1 MKKVLFV
8 LLAGVLMV
16 CNASAQSSSSKPPD
30 GSQGNKPS
38 SEPSSRRDSGTNASA
53 NTSAST
59 SASASAQAGQNS
71 ANISAGTTF
80 EAALS
85 GSLDARKNKEG
96 DQVTAHTTQAVKSD
110 GQVVIPK
117 GCKLIGHVTQAKARA
132 KGESESALGI
142 VFDKAVLKNG
152 QEMPI
157 NVMIQALASA
167 QTQTAA
173 ALDSSEG
180 MAQTGTMGS
189 AAGSGHAGG
198 GVLSGAGS
206 TVGSTAGAVTNTVG
220 TVGNTAGGAVN
231 TTASTATSATGA
243 MTGATAAGQLT
254 SSSSGVIGLK
264 GLSLNSEASNATQ
277 GSLIVSS
284 SRNVHL
290 DSGTRMLLRAQTQ

>member
-8 LLAGVLMV
+8 LLVGVLMV
-16 CNASAQSSSSKPPD
+16 WNASAQSPTSKQPD
-30 GSQGNKPS
+30 GSQGTKPS
-38 SEPSSRRDSGTNASA
+38 AEPSSRKDSGANASA
-53 NTSAST
+53 STSAST
-59 SASASAQAGQNS
+59 SASASAQAGQSS
-71 ANISAGTTF
+71 ASLSAGTTF

-96 DQVTAHTTQAVKSD
+96 DQVVARTTQAVKSD
-110 GQVVIPK
+110 GEVVIPK
-117 GCKLIGHVTQAKARA
+117 GSKLIGHVTQAKARA

-152 QEMPI
+152 QEVPI
-157 NVMIQALASA
+157 HVMIQALAAA
-167 QTQTAA
+167 QTETAA
-173 ALDSSEG
+173 ALDANQG
-180 MAQTGTMGS
+180 MAQAGTMGS

-198 GVLSGAGS
+198 VLSGAGS
-206 TVGSTAGAVTNTVG
+206 TVGGAAGAVTNTAGAVG
-220 TVGNTAGGAVN
+220 STAGGAIN

-243 MTGATAAGQLT
+243 VTGGTAASQLT

-277 GSLIVSS
+277 GSLIVSP

-290 DSGTRMLLRAQTQ
+290 DSGTRMLLRAQAQ

>member
-8 LLAGVLMV
+8 LLVGVLMV
-16 CNASAQSSSSKPPD
+16 WNASAQSPTSKQPD
-30 GSQGNKPS
+30 GSQGTKPS
-38 SEPSSRRDSGTNASA
+38 AEPSSRKDSGANASA
-53 NTSAST
+53 STSAST
-59 SASASAQAGQNS
+59 SASASAQAGQSS
-71 ANISAGTTF
+71 ASLSAGTTF

-96 DQVTAHTTQAVKSD
+96 DQVVARTTQAVKSD
-110 GQVVIPK
+110 GEVVIPK
-117 GCKLIGHVTQAKARA
+117 GSKLIGHVTQAKARA

-152 QEMPI
+152 QEVPI
-157 NVMIQALASA
+157 HVMIQALAAA
-167 QTQTAA
+167 QTETAA
-173 ALDSSEG
+173 ALDASQG
-180 MAQTGTMGS
+180 MAQAGTMGS

-198 GVLSGAGS
+198 VLSGAGS
-206 TVGSTAGAVTNTVG
+206 TVGGAAGAVTNTAGAVG
-220 TVGNTAGGAVN
+220 STAGGAVN

-243 MTGATAAGQLT
+243 VTSGTAAGQLT

-277 GSLIVSS
+277 GSLIVSP

-290 DSGTRMLLRAQTQ
+290 DSGTRMLLRAQAQ